1 MNIRMNVVALTSA
14 VLLLGLAW
22 TGNTNAQQSQL
33 DMPRPGTDQASCSDV
48 DWHRDMTRD
57 YPWVADGCHEVVVV
71 DGQNWARFEAEFER
85 FNRDGTITSN
95 FKDDNGRSMG
105 VVSLKPGPNQ
115 RVDLDGRQT
124 RFADLRRGQ
133 VLNFYAPE
141 GSYAFTT
148 EPGSTEQVQIVQVE
162 DQDAQRL
169 RDEAAARRSRE
180 LAQAEPARDTR
191 RNTLPATAGPLPMIA
206 LGGLFSLLG
215 GIGLTMRRRFSRSDA

>member
-1 MNIRMNVVALTSA
+1 
-14 VLLLGLAW
+14 
-22 TGNTNAQQSQL
+22 
-33 DMPRPGTDQASCSDV
+33 
-48 DWHRDMTRD
+48 
-57 YPWVADGCHEVVVV
+57 
-71 DGQNWARFEAEFER
+71 
-85 FNRDGTITSN
+85 
-95 FKDDNGRSMG
+95 MG

-180 LAQAEPARDTR
+180 LAQAEPAIDTR

>member
-1 MNIRMNVVALTSA
+1 MNIRLNVVAMTSA

-33 DMPRPGTDQASCSDV
+33 DMPRPESNRSSCSDV
-48 DWHRDMTRD
+48 NWHLDMTRD

-71 DGQNWARFEAEFER
+71 AGENWARFEAEFQQL
-85 FNRDGTITSN
+85 NRDGTITSN
-95 FKDDNGRSMG
+95 FIDDNGRSMG
-105 VVSLKPGPNQ
+105 TVNLRPGPNQ

-124 RFADLRRGQ
+124 RFSDLRRGQ

-148 EPGSTEQVQIVQVE
+148 TPGSTERVEIVQVQ
-162 DQDAQRL
+162 DQNAQ
-169 RDEAAARRSRE
+169 RSRE
-180 LAQAEPARDTR
+180 LAQAEPARETR
-191 RNTLPATAGPLPMIA
+191 RNTLPATAGPLPLIA

-215 GIGLTMRRRFSRSDA
+215 GISLTMRRRFTAPDA